1 MVRLQKTSIGTIV
14 WLYVITMGEPFR
26 VSRVKSGATL
36 KHTDASFDSLSEYV
50 EECKAKEVGFFCIT
64 ASEPSFKA
72 IVKKMLSEGVIFPI
86 PEEKERKRNRIYS
99 WEYTKDQLWE
109 WLKLDKERQVLAD
122 YLLNKQKKPRVT
134 GVVGLT
140 RVTDVADLT
149 LEELRDGILAITVQ
163 EKELEKRR
171 VLFESQE
178 KHCYREKAISHLQK
192 EHGLTKEQ
200 ADKCLS

>member
-122 YLLNKQKKPRVT
+122 YLLNKQKKPRVI

-140 RVTDVADLT
+140 
-149 LEELRDGILAITVQ
+149 LEELDN
-163 EKELEKRR
+163 ELLNIEKRR
-171 VLFESQE
+171 RDIEEQKKGIVRGKIL
-178 KHCYREKAISHLQK
+178 SHLHT
-192 EHGLTKEQ
+192 EFGLTEDQ
-200 ADKCLS
+200 AFKYLS